1 MRFEMTGFDEL
12 QKTLEQMKQAISELS
27 GSHNV
32 PLVDLFT
39 DAFMSEHTRFS
50 SFGEMLESGGFSVNS
65 QEEFD
70 AIPQELLDRHVAS
83 STDFDSWGAMVEAGA
98 QEYFARKLGF

>member
-1 MRFEMTGFDEL
+1 MTGFDEL
-12 QKTLEQMKQAISELS
+12 QKTLNQMKQAVSELS

-32 PLVDLFT
+32 PLVDLFPDT
-39 DAFMSEHTRFS
+39 FMVEHTRFS

-70 AIPQELLDRHVAS
+70 AIPQDLLDRHVAA
-83 STDFDSWGAMVEAGA
+83 STDFDSWESMVESGA
-98 QEYFARKLGF
+98 QEYFARKLDF